1 MIYLMT
7 KFDEFLVNDS
17 LVRFYHGIDLEFVKN
32 YNKKELVVIFI
43 DDWKTESIRIK
54 REGIIE
60 SLLEDKEYVDLES
73 IENDY
78 IAIYQTSGYLDIVSD
93 SIKKRLLN
101 SQSVNHNM
109 PWFVS
114 SSDLAKSL

>member
-1 MIYLMT
+1 MT
-7 KFDEFLVNDS
+7 KFDEFLVNGS
-17 LVRFYHGIDLEFVKN
+17 LVRFYQGIDLDFVKN
-32 YNKKELVVIFI
+32 YDKQELIVIFI
-43 DDWKTESIRIK
+43 DDWKTESLRIK